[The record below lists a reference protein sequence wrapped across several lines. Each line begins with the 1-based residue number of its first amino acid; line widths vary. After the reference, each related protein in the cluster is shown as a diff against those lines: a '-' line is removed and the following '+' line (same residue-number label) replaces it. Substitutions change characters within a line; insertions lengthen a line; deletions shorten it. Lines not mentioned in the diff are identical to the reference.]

1 MPERLD
7 HLDVYRIE
15 IQVSRPDAP
24 CRRCIREYAKCR
36 AAATTGEVEKLRNS
50 LRIAEACVEADLPL
64 QALQVLRAERGR
76 KDVHTNSSTKLTTFS
91 QGHPAQ
97 GTKGDALATMHWLGR
112 VPLPGRS
119 HGRTSHERDVRVR
132 WPRGEAAAGA
142 RLVRITRH
150 KSVI

>member
-1 MPERLD
+1 M
-7 HLDVYRIE
+7 E
-15 IQVSRPDAP
+15 IQVSRPDA
-24 CRRCIREYAKCR
+24 RCIREYAKCR

-50 LRIAEACVEADLPL
+50 LRIAEACVEADQIRSQLASLSL

-76 KDVHTNSSTKLTTFS
+76 KDLHTNSSTKLTTFS

-119 HGRTSHERDVRVR
+119 HERTSHERDVRVR